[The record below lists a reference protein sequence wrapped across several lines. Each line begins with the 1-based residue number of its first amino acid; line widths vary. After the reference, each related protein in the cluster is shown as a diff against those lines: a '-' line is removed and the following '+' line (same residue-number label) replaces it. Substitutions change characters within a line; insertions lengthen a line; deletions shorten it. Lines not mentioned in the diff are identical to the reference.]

1 MNRRTLFFTV
11 VALQGA
17 FCFAQDTPVA
27 VRGATILTG
36 MGDVIEGGTIVFEG
50 GKIIAIGAGVSPPD
64 GADIIDAEGL
74 YATPGFIDAY
84 SHVGFGPS
92 AGSDALFASNLT
104 PSDIERMNAIWDRDN
119 LMAAS
124 NRVIDSLRDVL
135 ENLGAAQWL
144 RSGVTT
150 TYVSPGSENLVG
162 GLGAIVKLT
171 GEVVRETAAVSASFG
186 ETALDAFEAPTTR
199 QGMIAI
205 LRQTFIRAE
214 EDSLEGD
221 DSRIFAQLLTEEL
234 PFRVLVNTPDDILT
248 ALRLAE
254 EFELNLVLDSAAGG
268 REVAAA
274 TAAADVPV
282 VVGPTIIGGVGPY
295 EMFAHTPANAAALHR
310 AGVRIALAT
319 GGFGTGRSV
328 AMEAVIAKAHGLPE
342 EAALAAVT
350 SDAASI
356 LGIGDRVGA
365 LAAGMDAD
373 IVLWEGHPIST
384 WGETKRVIVDGIT
397 VFER

>member
-1 MNRRTLFFTV
+1 
-11 VALQGA
+11 
-17 FCFAQDTPVA
+17 
-27 VRGATILTG
+27 
-36 MGDVIEGGTIVFEG
+36 
-50 GKIIAIGAGVSPPD
+50 
-64 GADIIDAEGL
+64 
-74 YATPGFIDAY
+74 
-84 SHVGFGPS
+84 
-92 AGSDALFASNLT
+92 
-104 PSDIERMNAIWDRDN
+104 MNAIWDRDN

-135 ENLGAAQWL
+135 ENLGAGQWL

-365 LAAGMDAD
+365 LAVGMDAD
-373 IVLWEGHPIST
+373 IVLWKGRPIST
-384 WGETKRVIVDGIT
+384 WAETKRVIVGGKT